1 MGNRYAQF
9 ATSLVQ
15 DLLRDGD
22 GWLAFPGSAVK
33 LQVRKEDGSFASLD
47 LTPFSATPV
56 EATAAPFFAGVT
68 SVTELISAYHA
79 AKRSARFEVQ
89 MTAGLDH
96 VSDYAEEF
104 LVQVL
109 ARAERSLTRGQA
121 VLIANWVKDLDVY
134 CAVKSVESLLYSKA
148 DLALLEVAAPLGW
161 TVHFDHLAIRCGSR
175 AHLSAEKVAQL
186 LTKQHDYVA
195 SQVPEEA
202 FYQFP
207 DGWNAYP
214 VYKMLRNGQV
224 LRVFIDQ
231 SDAEDKKQII
241 QYWNTVYGYTA
252 HHLAMRATKLQAGM
266 RVAVPL
272 LEVMDALH
280 RHGVHIMS
288 PTGLYTH
295 GLLEQVFTKPERN
308 TQVPVRLKNELAA
321 IDQTLPQT
329 IENAKLLELVSRKEM
344 KSHLAQQFF
353 ALYGLVYDPVDAHH
367 SAPLYQYFLPEQA
380 AHVIRTSQQV
390 S

>member
-9 ATSLVQ
+9 AASLVQ

-22 GWLAFPGSAVK
+22 EWFAFPGSAVK
-33 LQVRKEDGSFASLD
+33 LQVRKEDGSLASLD

-56 EATAAPFFAGVT
+56 AATATPFFAGVT
-68 SVTELISAYHA
+68 SVTELISAYYA
-79 AKRSARFEVQ
+79 AKRSAQFEAQ
-89 MTAGLDH
+89 IAGGLDH
-96 VSDYAEEF
+96 VSAYADEF
-104 LVQVL
+104 LLHLL

-121 VLIANWVKDLDVY
+121 GLIANWVKDLDVY

-148 DLALLEVAAPLGW
+148 DLALLEVAATLGW

-175 AHLSAEKVAQL
+175 AHLAAEKVEKL
-186 LTKQHDYVA
+186 LTEQHDYVT

-214 VYKMLRNGQV
+214 VYKILRNGQV

-231 SDAEDKKQII
+231 SDAEDKTQII
-241 QYWNTVYGYTA
+241 QHWNTVYGYTA
-252 HHLAMRATKLQAGM
+252 HHLAMRATKLKSGV
-266 RVAVPL
+266 RVTVPL
-272 LEVMDALH
+272 LEVMDALR
-280 RHGVHIMS
+280 RHGIHIMS

-308 TQVPVRLKNELAA
+308 MQVPVSLKNELATV
-321 IDQTLPQT
+321 DPTLPQT
-329 IENAKLLELVSRKEM
+329 IENAKLLELVSRKEI
-344 KSHLAQQFF
+344 KPQLAQQFF
-353 ALYGLVYDPVDAHH
+353 ALFGLVYDPIEARH